1 MDLGRRDVTTL
12 AEVRLWGR
20 RIGAVALEDGA
31 EVATFAYEPA
41 FLASG
46 VQVAPLMM
54 PLGPE
59 VFAFP
64 DLNRRSFHGLPGM
77 LADSLPDR
85 YGNLLIDAWLATQGR
100 GPESFNA
107 VERLCYTGVRGM
119 GALEFAP
126 ALGPRPRRAARV
138 DLDALV
144 ALASEVLTHRNSL
157 RTSFGEATKAG
168 ALRNILRVGTSA
180 GGARA
185 KAVIAWNPATN
196 EVRSGQ
202 IEAGDGFDYWLLKFD
217 GVRGNLDKELEDPQ
231 GYGAVEFAYA
241 QMAAAAGVAVAEHRL
256 LEEGGRRHFMSKR
269 FDRLAGGGKLHM
281 QSLAALAHF
290 DFNDQNGYS
299 YEQALFVIR
308 RLNLPMSALEEQF
321 RRTAFNIIA
330 RNQDDHVKNIAFLM
344 DRAGAWSLSPA
355 FDITW
360 SHNPAGAWTHRHQ
373 MSMNG
378 KRDGFALE
386 DFLACA
392 KSASLN
398 RSRALAILKDV
409 QSAVEAWP
417 RFADAAGVGED
428 WRRAIDP
435 TLRLEVLA

>member
-1 MDLGRRDVTTL
+1 MTTL

-31 EVATFAYEPA
+31 DVATFAYEPA
-41 FLASG
+41 FIGSG
-46 VQVAPLMM
+46 IQVAPLMM
-54 PLGPE
+54 PLGPD
-59 VFAFP
+59 VFGFP
-64 DLNRRSFHGLPGM
+64 DLNPRSFHGLPGM
-77 LADSLPDR
+77 LADALPDA
-85 YGNLLIDAWLATQGR
+85 YGNILIDAWLATQGR
-100 GPESFNA
+100 SPDSFNP
-107 VERLCYTGVRGM
+107 VERLCYTGARGM

-126 ALGPRPRRAARV
+126 AQGPRPRRAARIKV
-138 DLDALV
+138 DELV
-144 ALASEVLTHRNSL
+144 GLASEVLTHRNDL
-157 RTSFGEATKAG
+157 RTSFADEKKAD
-168 ALRNILRVGTSA
+168 ALRDILRVGTSA

-185 KAVIAWNPATN
+185 KAVIAWNAATN

-202 IEAGDGFDYWLLKFD
+202 IVAGDGFDYWLLKFD

-231 GYGAVEFAYA
+231 GYGAVEYAYA
-241 QMAAAAGVAVAEHRL
+241 QMAAAAGVNVAEHRL

-269 FDRLAGGGKLHM
+269 FDRLPGGAKLHM

-290 DFNDQNGYS
+290 DFNDQNAYS
-299 YEQALFVIR
+299 YEQALFTMR
-308 RLNLPMSALEEQF
+308 RLGLPMSALEEQF
-321 RRTAFNIIA
+321 RRMAFNIIA

-360 SHNPAGAWTHRHQ
+360 SHNPRGDWTHRHQ

-392 KSASLN
+392 KTASLN
-398 RSRALAILKDV
+398 RARTVAMLKDI

-417 RFADAAGVGED
+417 RFAEAAGVGED

-435 TLRLEVLA
+435 TLRLEVLV